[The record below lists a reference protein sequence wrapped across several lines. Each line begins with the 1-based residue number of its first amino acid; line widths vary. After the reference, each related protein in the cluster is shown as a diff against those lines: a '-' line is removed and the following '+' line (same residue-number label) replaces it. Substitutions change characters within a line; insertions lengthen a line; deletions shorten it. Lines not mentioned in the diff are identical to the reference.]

1 VALAEGRRLMS
12 AASQVPPQNIE
23 AEESVLGAML
33 VVDQVAGAVKAEV
46 GLQAEDFYFDKHGLL
61 YGAITRLAG
70 EGKPTDEIAV
80 SEVLGA
86 DLEKAGGRHYI
97 SELAAKVPS
106 AANWHHYATIV
117 REKALWRSR
126 MAAGSQ
132 MQEAAAAEDA
142 ELFARASLL
151 SDEGAHRNSH
161 FSIERQND
169 LLFELMEG
177 RSKAEF
183 FWPFPKLNRLQKGG
197 MRRGQLI
204 VVSGYTNEG
213 KSNFGGQLLDVNRKH
228 GSVCLYDNEMSPEEQ
243 ASRRANRITGIPD
256 DKIANGELDAEQRKK
271 LMRYMNNED
280 LHWPIEDIAGWTV
293 DEVALHIRMKR
304 WDFVVID
311 ILHNFPFDDERQIA
325 AAVARLK
332 QAARLANCVI
342 VLMAHVNRGG
352 TKPDGF
358 RRRPVRSDLKWSGEI
373 ENLADAVVFVY
384 RLQDQETFEPIDAG
398 AIYFDKCRGGKLGG
412 VSVRFNPAYLSFE
425 LAPDQDPEDRPLAAA
440 PAGGPGW

>member
-1 VALAEGRRLMS
+1 VHVAEGCLM
-12 AASQVPPQNIE
+12 ADAQTPPQNIE
-23 AEESVLGAML
+23 VEESLLGAML
-33 VVDQVAGAVKAEV
+33 VSDAVPAAVKAEV
-46 GLQAEDFYFDKHGLL
+46 GLRADDFYFDKHGLIFT
-61 YGAITRLAG
+61 AVTTLAG

-80 SEVLGA
+80 AEALGPEL
-86 DLEKAGGRHYI
+86 DKAGGRHYI

-106 AANWHHYATIV
+106 AGNWHHYATII
-117 REKALWRSR
+117 REKSVWRLR
-126 MAAGSQ
+126 LAAGLQ
-132 MQEAAAAEDA
+132 MQEAAYTGDGDA
-142 ELFARASLL
+142 FARAHALL
-151 SDEGAHRNSH
+151 SQDNAHRNSH
-161 FSIERQND
+161 FDVERQNE
-169 LLFELMEG
+169 LLWEMMEG

-183 FWPFPKLNRLQKGG
+183 FWPFEKLNRLQKGG

-213 KSNFGGQLLDVNRKH
+213 KSHFAGQLLDVNRKH
-228 GSVCLYDNEMSPEEQ
+228 GSVCLYDNEMDPEEQ
-243 ASRRANRITGIPD
+243 ASRRANRITGVPD
-256 DKIANGELDAEQRKK
+256 EKIADGTLSRDQRQK
-271 LMRYMNNED
+271 LLRYMND
-280 LHWPIEDIAGWTV
+280 DSLHWPIEDIAGWSV

-342 VLMAHVNRGG
+342 ILVAHVNRGG

-373 ENLADAVVFVY
+373 ENLADAVLFVY
-384 RLQDQETFEPIDAG
+384 RKQDEITGEPADTG

-412 VSVRFNPAYLSFE
+412 VATRFNAEHLSFE
-425 LAPDQDPEDRPLAAA
+425 LDRDEDPDDRPLAV
-440 PAGGPGW
+440 AGDPGW